1 MSDVPVLFQDFSFG
15 VDDAVTVMSP
25 HSDYPQRK
33 RVALLC
39 FLLALCTLKSIEV
52 RHAASSDGL
61 ALRVVAMW
69 GHHGY
74 CVCILS
80 HCGPHLNGI

>member
-1 MSDVPVLFQDFSFG
+1 MKVDLLSRNCDVVSNRDVPTRLHAAQ
-15 VDDAVTVMSP
+15 A
-25 HSDYPQRK
+25 RRCLL

-39 FLLALCTLKSIEV
+39 FLAALCTLKSIEV
-52 RHAASSDGL
+52 RRAASSDAL

-74 CVCILS
+74 SPLS
-80 HCGPHLNGI
+80 I